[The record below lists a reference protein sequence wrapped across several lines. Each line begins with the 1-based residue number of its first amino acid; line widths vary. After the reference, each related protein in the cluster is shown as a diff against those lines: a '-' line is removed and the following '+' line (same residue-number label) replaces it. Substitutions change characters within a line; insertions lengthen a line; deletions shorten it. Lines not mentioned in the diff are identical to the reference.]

1 MKDLDPQ
8 LLKSMMMGDYRPGN
22 DQTESRKDTKAS
34 KNKPISK
41 IIDLHA
47 EKLFINQKMPSFEN
61 ILQKQLAILNEF
73 IENAHSNRIHSIIA
87 VHGIGEGVL
96 KKNIYQKLA
105 HHPKIKSIKIIDDN
119 PYFGGASRIYL
130 Y

>member
-1 MKDLDPQ
+1 MKDLDPK
-8 LLKSMMMGDYRPGN
+8 LLRSMMMGDYRPGN
-22 DQTESRKDTKAS
+22 EHTESRTDKNAS
-34 KNKPISK
+34 KQNTIAK

-47 EKLFINQKMPSFEN
+47 EKLFLNQAMPSIET
-61 ILQKQLAILNEF
+61 ILQKQLTLLNEF
-73 IENAHSNRIHSIIA
+73 IDKAHSNRIHSIIA
-87 VHGIGEGVL
+87 VHGKGEGIL

-105 HHPKIKSIKIIDDN
+105 HHTKVKNVKIIDDN